1 MKKNTLI
8 ALFAILTLTLG
19 GCSEKAEPAAD
30 TATTAETTI
39 EQTIT
44 DEETAEETTEEAV
57 ATEEITEEV
66 TTEETTTAA
75 PETTTEEV
83 TTTEEITTAP
93 ETTPVE
99 ITTEEITAE
108 VTTKAPEVTTEELVI
123 ESNEYPTYQF
133 YGKPEKYNFRENCM
147 DLFAREAGFKEDG
160 TFFVTCYVANGF
172 YNDKILT
179 DIPKFTIKDNNGTQ
193 FISCSF
199 PSVNLKVSARSYVTH
214 TFNINGDIMQ
224 DVDISNISISYSL
237 NHPDVNTQQTEA
249 PVTSLATA
257 SQTVMGGKVKVT
269 AEKKSNNTIVLT
281 IENNFEKEVST
292 FGYPQIKVNGMT
304 QDLDKHLQLQN
315 GTQSLSVPAGE
326 KGQITYYVS
335 DVNSVEALIGSLHS
349 MAPSVKDKD
358 FKLVF

>member
-30 TATTAETTI
+30 TTTTAETTI

-44 DEETAEETTEEAV
+44 DEETAKQT
-57 ATEEITEEV
+57 TEEITEEV

-83 TTTEEITTAP
+83 TTTEEITTTEEVTTTPETTPIETTTEEIVTEEVTKAPETTTQPAP
-93 ETTPVE
+93 ETTPVQ
-99 ITTEEITAE
+99 EEAG
-108 VTTKAPEVTTEELVI
+108 LSVI
-123 ESNEYPTYQF
+123 EYPTQNYA
-133 YGKPEKYNFRENCM
+133 YINENKVEIYPAAAWYEGEKFSMKCIVTN
-147 DLFAREAGFKEDG
+147 GFNVDKV
-160 TFFVTCYVANGF
+160 VTSVPKFIVNDANG
-172 YNDKILT
+172 DVLA
-179 DIPKFTIKDNNGTQ
+179 DAKFDAM
-193 FISCSF
+193 
-199 PSVNLKVSARSYVTH
+199 SVTVPAGGYVIHTFTFKGAALMNANADYSNITWSITTNFSDVSAP
-214 TFNINGDIMQ
+214 I
-224 DVDISNISISYSL
+224 
-237 NHPDVNTQQTEA
+237 
-249 PVTSLATA
+249 TSLASA
-257 SQTVMGGKVKVT
+257 SQTVMGGRVKVT

-315 GTQSLSVPAGE
+315 GTQNLSVPAGE
-326 KGQITYYVS
+326 KGQITYYVN
-335 DVNSVEALIGSLHS
+335 DINSVEALIGSLHS